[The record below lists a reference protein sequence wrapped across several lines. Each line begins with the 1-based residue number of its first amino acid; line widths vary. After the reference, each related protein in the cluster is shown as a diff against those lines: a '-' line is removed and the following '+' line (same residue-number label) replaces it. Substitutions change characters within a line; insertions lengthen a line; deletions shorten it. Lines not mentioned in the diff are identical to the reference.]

1 VALPPFAAV
10 SDLAALVQTEVN
22 EAAAGVALASAS
34 AMIRGWTRQTITRVV
49 DDTVSLRAPAGYERE
64 LVLPQRPV
72 QSVSRVEINGVSLV
86 DWVLSSDRLLR
97 YCGWRYLPGRA
108 PYLDPGLVTVT
119 YTHGWAEVP
128 EDVRAVC
135 LDIASMTITN
145 PSGLRTVQID
155 DYSRTFAAET
165 LGSGTLSEAHKSI
178 LSDYRRRVGTVGLR

>member
-10 SDLAALVQTEVN
+10 SDLAALMQTDVN

-34 AMIRGWTRQTITRVV
+34 ALIRGWTRQTISRVV
-49 DDTVSLRAPAGYERE
+49 DDVVTLRAPEGYERA

-72 QSVSRVEINGVSLV
+72 QSVSRVEINGLQLV
-86 DWVLSSDRLLR
+86 DWVLSNDRLLR
-97 YCGWRYLPGRA
+97 YCGWRYLPGRM

-119 YTHGWAEVP
+119 YTHGWAEIP
-128 EDVRAVC
+128 DDVRAVC
-135 LDIASMTITN
+135 LDLASMTITN

-165 LGSGTLSEAHKSI
+165 LGSGTLSDAHKEI
-178 LSDYRRRVGTVGLR
+178 LAGYRRRVGTMGLR

>member
-1 VALPPFAAV
+1 MALPPFAAV

>member
-34 AMIRGWTRQTITRVV
+34 AMIRGWTRQTISRVV

-72 QSVSRVEINGVSLV
+72 QSVSRVEINGVPLV

-165 LGSGTLSEAHKSI
+165 IGSGTLSEAHKSI

>member
-34 AMIRGWTRQTITRVV
+34 AMIRGWTRQTISRVV

-72 QSVSRVEINGVSLV
+72 QSVSRVEINGVPLV

>member
-1 VALPPFAAV
+1 MALPPFAAV

-34 AMIRGWTRQTITRVV
+34 AMIRGWTRQTISRVV

-72 QSVSRVEINGVSLV
+72 QSVSRVEINGVPLV